1 MKSAKWMIIL
11 LTITGLA
18 AMPCFAQLE
27 DAIEQLTGNNTK
39 GYLQPFV
46 DAFGANLNTGIN
58 HSASV
63 PLLGLNLYVGVVA
76 MGTFIPDDDLTFMA
90 TPPQPYP
97 QEKVETATVFGDKG
111 AVVTHSSGLSYAFQ
125 NGQIQGNFA
134 PVAVPHL
141 EIGSFLGTKLKFR
154 YFAYDLGESV
164 GDMKL
169 LGYGLQHSI
178 NRYFPLLPVS
188 ISASLF
194 LQSFDVG
201 DILSAKTT
209 SIGVQASKSFTML
222 TLYGG
227 VSMDNTSMDV
237 DYTYEGEDMSED
249 ISLSLKS
256 SGNIRMTV
264 GASLRL
270 GILNLNGDYNIGSQ
284 NTATLGV
291 GFQM

>member
-1 MKSAKWMIIL
+1 MKAVKWMIL
-11 LTITGLA
+11 LLA
-18 AMPCFAQLE
+18 IISMVAMPCFAQLE
-27 DAIEQLTGNNTK
+27 DAIEQLTGDNTK

-58 HSASV
+58 HSAKV
-63 PLLGLNLYVGVVA
+63 PLIGLNVYIGAVA
-76 MGTFIPDDDLTFMA
+76 MGTFIPDADLTYMA
-90 TPPQPYP
+90 TPPDPYP
-97 QEKVETATVFGDKG
+97 QNAVETATVFGDKG
-111 AVVTHSSGLSYAFQ
+111 AVVSHSSGLSYAFQ

-134 PVAVPHL
+134 PVAVPHI
-141 EIGSFLGTKLKFR
+141 EIGSFLGTKVKFR
-154 YFAYDLGESV
+154 YLAYDLGESV

-188 ISASLF
+188 LSASLF

-201 DILSAKTT
+201 DILSAKMT

-227 VSMDNTSMDV
+227 VSLDNTSMDV
-237 DYTYEGEDMSED
+237 EYTYEGEDISQK
-249 ISLSLKS
+249 ISLDLKS
-256 SGNIRMTV
+256 SGNFRMTV
-264 GASLRL
+264 GAAFRL
-270 GILNLNGDYNIGSQ
+270 AILNINADYNLGSQ

-291 GFQM
+291 GFQL